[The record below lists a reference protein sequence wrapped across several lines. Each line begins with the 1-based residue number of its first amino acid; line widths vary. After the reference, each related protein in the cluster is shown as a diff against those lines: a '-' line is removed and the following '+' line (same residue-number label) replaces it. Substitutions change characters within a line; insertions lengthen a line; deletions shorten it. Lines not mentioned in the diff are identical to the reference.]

1 MIDLPEVLK
10 NLLLNLQS
18 MSLVPACLDIN
29 LEKEKLY
36 VSSVTWVQ
44 VKEQKKF

>member
-18 MSLVPACLDIN
+18 MSLVPACLDVN
-29 LEKEKLY
+29 LEKEVGH

-44 VKEQKKF
+44 VKKQKKF